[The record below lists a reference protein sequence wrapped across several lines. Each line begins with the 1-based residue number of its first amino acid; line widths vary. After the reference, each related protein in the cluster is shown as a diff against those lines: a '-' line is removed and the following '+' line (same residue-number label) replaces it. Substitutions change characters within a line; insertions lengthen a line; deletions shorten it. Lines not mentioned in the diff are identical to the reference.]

1 MLDGDAC
8 DHPLLLAGER
18 AMLYVA
24 LVVSAILLLVVNLI
38 AWKAKRPVGMIVAKS
53 LAIGLAATGVC
64 LVMLPPVLLQAVL
77 VCIAALIWRA
87 RRRGPQYFLTL
98 SCAATVVAFAI
109 PGYFA
114 FQQTRH
120 LQQAY
125 PYISIDERLP
135 LTKKQQ
141 SGETLPTATAN
152 RLSELESSID
162 QEGSKRFGDR
172 RRELLRALH
181 EETVQIFVNQPGF
194 GVSRAGGLREY
205 VLRMGFRQQSPIP
218 QPGTF
223 SPSPWTS
230 PPLQR
235 QQTASDSLLSL
246 HQASVVDFVNPV
258 GFGYIKDRRHV
269 AGFQD
274 LRISQAPTPD
284 RPWTLQTLDLI
295 GLVLHEKPTAY
306 VSEYLPRMEEL
317 RAAPTRDLDDFE
329 SAGLL
334 ALQRGEDLFFR
345 ERENERRMLGAI
357 RAARQC
363 LACHEV
369 ERGDLLGAFS
379 YRMTADGKDSSTQGR

>member
-1 MLDGDAC
+1 
-8 DHPLLLAGER
+8 
-18 AMLYVA
+18 MLYIA
-24 LVVSAILLLVVNLI
+24 LVVSAILLLAANLI

-77 VCIAALIWRA
+77 VCIAALVWGA
-87 RRRGPQYFLTL
+87 SRRGPQYFLTL
-98 SCAATVVAFAI
+98 SCAATLVAFAI

-120 LQQAY
+120 LQEVY
-125 PYISIDERLP
+125 PYTSMDERLP
-135 LTKKQQ
+135 LVKKHP
-141 SGETLPTATAN
+141 SGETLPAATAK
-152 RLSELESSID
+152 RLNELESSID
-162 QEGSKRFGDR
+162 QESNKWFGDR
-172 RRELLRALH
+172 RRELLREIH
-181 EETVQIFVNQPGF
+181 EETVKTFVNQPGF
-194 GVSRAGGLREY
+194 GFSRAVGLREH

-218 QPGTF
+218 QPGAF

-230 PPLQR
+230 PSVQG
-235 QQTASDSLLSL
+235 QQKASDSLLSL
-246 HQASVVDFVNPV
+246 HQASVVDFVNPL

-274 LRISQAPTPD
+274 HRISQAPTPD

-295 GLVLHEKPTAY
+295 GLLLHEKPTAY
-306 VSEYLPRMEEL
+306 VSEYLPRMDEL
-317 RAAPTRDLDDFE
+317 RAASTRDLDDFE

-345 ERENERRMLGAI
+345 EREQERRMLGAI

-363 LACHEV
+363 VACHEV

-379 YRMTADGKDSSTQGR
+379 YRMTVDGKQSAPPSH